1 MEEKSKGKKTFW
13 VNTKGIKLFRIKEV
27 LSPPSWTKFRNS
39 MSWDAV
45 FSLFFRSV
53 LFSVLLFNSQIK
65 KRPAL
70 FAFQES
76 LNSKLVICIQ
86 SSTAEQIP
94 PSLSCLFPF
103 PPQWCQLNWLIE
115 DHAFLFRC
123 SMSFIPN
130 LLMAG
135 TYDANS
141 VWLCCGRGDAV
152 RGKAEERSWD
162 VILCFCCSHSLLQ
175 SGGRLASIISAVSPS
190 PSLSLSLSLFL
201 SLMCALVRSL
211 ARSLSALHTCTV
223 LCHLIHPPPP
233 LLFFLW
239 FVTVRILIT
248 ATCCGSSQPKW
259 TITLNLL
266 VCCLSGQ
273 ILCLYVCVCINVY
286 PHALKYNVYVFFDE
300 AGWFTTLQ

>member
-13 VNTKGIKLFRIKEV
+13 VNTRGIKLFRNKEV

-45 FSLFFRSV
+45 FSFLGLSF
-53 LFSVLLFNSQIK
+53 FSVLLFNSQIR
-65 KRPAL
+65 KRWAL

-76 LNSKLVICIQ
+76 LNLKLMICIQ

-115 DHAFLFRC
+115 DHAFLFQY

-135 TYDANS
+135 RGCTCDGGS
-141 VWLCCGRGDAV
+141 VWLCCCGVLGTEEGRCSEG
-152 RGKAEERSWD
+152 GKAEERSWD

-175 SGGRLASIISAVSPS
+175 SGGRLASIISAVSLSPS
-190 PSLSLSLSLFL
+190 PSL
-201 SLMCALVRSL
+201 MRALVRSL

-223 LCHLIHPPPP
+223 LWRLILP
-233 LLFFLW
+233 LPYFFSS
-239 FVTVRILIT
+239 
-248 ATCCGSSQPKW
+248 GSSQSEYDNCNVLRQFTAEINNYIKSLRLFP
-259 TITLNLL
+259 
-266 VCCLSGQ
+266 VCSGC
-273 ILCLYVCVCINVY
+273 IFCMRLYTCICVC
-286 PHALKYNVYVFFDE
+286 
-300 AGWFTTLQ
+300 